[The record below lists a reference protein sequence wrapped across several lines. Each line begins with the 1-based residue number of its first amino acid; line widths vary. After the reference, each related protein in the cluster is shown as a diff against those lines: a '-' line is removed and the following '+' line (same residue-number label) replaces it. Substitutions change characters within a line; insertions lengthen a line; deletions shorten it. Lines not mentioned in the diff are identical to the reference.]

1 MNDTKTKKLKLS
13 KWIEVYPHNQP
24 INNYL
29 QVTYPDGDIEFWTL
43 DNSVEELERLQKL
56 YKGKITTKIVRGY

>member
-29 QVTYPDGDIEFWTL
+29 QVTYRDGDIEFWTL
-43 DNSVEELERLQKL
+43 DNSVE
-56 YKGKITTKIVRGY
+56 